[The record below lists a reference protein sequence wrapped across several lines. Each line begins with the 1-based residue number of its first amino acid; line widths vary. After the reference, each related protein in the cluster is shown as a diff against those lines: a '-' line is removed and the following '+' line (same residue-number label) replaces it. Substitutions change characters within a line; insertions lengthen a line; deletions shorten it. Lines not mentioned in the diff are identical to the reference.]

1 MAPTLDP
8 VYCIT
13 AIQDYVANLRASGG
27 NSIRLWLFVEGDAIP
42 LWDEGTGFVVGTDAA
57 GTLSD
62 DLDR

>member
-1 MAPTLDP
+1 M
-8 VYCIT
+8 
-13 AIQDYVANLRASGG
+13 ANLRASGG